1 MNTMNKKCRLKKRS
15 RNLLGANA
23 IFAYIAPFLAFVCL
37 MTVERALHL
46 PPQVAYPVRLSVASL
61 FIYFASRSLLSFRAS
76 RLLPSA
82 AIGAAVFLI
91 WVGPDILFGYRHHWL
106 FENSVNGVSVS
117 SVPEELKRNALF
129 VPLRFVGCTVV
140 VPILEEL
147 FWRGWLMRWLV
158 DKEFQ
163 TVALGTY
170 SPFAFWT
177 VAVLFTSEHGPYWEV
192 GLFAGIIYNWW
203 MIRTKSLADC
213 IVAHA
218 VTNGMLSIYVLAADQ
233 WQYWL

>member
-1 MNTMNKKCRLKKRS
+1 MSTVCHPNQRGRKS
-15 RNLLGANA
+15 PGGNA
-23 IFAYIAPFLAFVCL
+23 TVAYTAPFLTFVCL
-37 MTVERALHL
+37 MVMERALHL
-46 PPQVAYPVRLSVASL
+46 PPQVAYPVRLSVSSL
-61 FIYFASRSLLSFRAS
+61 VIYFASRSLVSFRAS
-76 RLLPSA
+76 RLLASA
-82 AIGAAVFLI
+82 AIGAVVFLI

-106 FENSVNGVSVS
+106 FENFINGAPVS
-117 SVPEELKRNALF
+117 SVPGALQRNWLF
-129 VPLRFVGCTVV
+129 VASRFAGSTLV

-170 SPFAFWT
+170 SPAAFWV
-177 VAVLFTSEHGPYWEV
+177 VAALFASEHGPYWEV
-192 GLFAGIIYNWW
+192 GLIAGVIYNWW
-203 MIRTKSLADC
+203 MIRTRSLADC
-213 IVAHA
+213 IVAHG